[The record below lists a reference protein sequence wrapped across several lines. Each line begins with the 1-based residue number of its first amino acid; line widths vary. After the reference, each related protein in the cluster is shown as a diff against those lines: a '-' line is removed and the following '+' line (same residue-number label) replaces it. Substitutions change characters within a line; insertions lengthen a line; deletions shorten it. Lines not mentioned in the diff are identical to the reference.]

1 MINSVKSGDYMLA
14 FTAALETEREKSEF
28 MRLYEEN
35 KDKMYYIAYTK
46 LGNRFDAEDAVYEA
60 FARAAGNFRKILEI
74 DCKKRGAYLDVI
86 VRNVAVD
93 MLRNRKKQAAPAEP
107 DDNSPL
113 CAVSLEDEVVGKIG
127 EERLMDFISALPE
140 TQREI
145 LELTS
150 FCDMEYS
157 EAAAFLGISENTA
170 YQRIFR
176 ARKAILDFI
185 GRENNG

>member
-1 MINSVKSGDYMLA
+1 MLA
-14 FTAALETEREKSEF
+14 FTAVLETEKEKSEF
-28 MRLYEEN
+28 LRLYEEN
-35 KDKMYYIAYTK
+35 KDTMYYIAYTK

-60 FARAAGNFRKILEI
+60 FARAAGNFKRILEI
-74 DCKKRGAYLDVI
+74 DCKKRGAYLDII

-93 MLRNRKKQAAPAEP
+93 MLRKRKKQALPAEP
-107 DDNSPL
+107 DDDFSL
-113 CAVSLEDEVVGKIG
+113 CAVSLEDEVVGKMG
-127 EERLMDFISALPE
+127 EERLMAFISALPE

-157 EAAAFLGISENTA
+157 EAAKFLGISENTA

-176 ARKAILDFI
+176 ARKAILDFLE
-185 GRENNG
+185 REDNE

>member
-1 MINSVKSGDYMLA
+1 MLA
-14 FTAALETEREKSEF
+14 FTAALDTDREKSEF
-28 MRLYEEN
+28 MRLYDEN
-35 KDKMYYIAYTK
+35 KNKMYYIAYTK
-46 LGNRFDAEDAVYEA
+46 LGSRFDAEDAVYEA
-60 FARAAGNFRKILEI
+60 FARAAGNFKKILEI
-74 DCKKRGAYLDVI
+74 SPEKRGAYLDVI

-93 MLRNRKKQAAPAEP
+93 MLRKRKKQAVPDEP
-107 DDNSPL
+107 DEDFSL

-150 FCDMEYS
+150 FCDMGYS
-157 EAAAFLGISENTA
+157 EAAEFLGISENTA

-176 ARKAILDFI
+176 ARKAILDFLE
-185 GRENNG
+185 REENE

>member
-1 MINSVKSGDYMLA
+1 MLG
-14 FTAALETEREKSEF
+14 FTAVLGTEREKTDF
-28 MRLYEEN
+28 LRLYEEN

-60 FARAAGNFRKILEI
+60 FARAAGNFGKILEI
-74 DCKKRGAYLDVI
+74 APGKRGAYLDII

-93 MLRNRKKQAAPAEP
+93 MLRRRKKQAPSVEN
-107 DDNSPL
+107 DDEFSL

-127 EERLMDFISALPE
+127 EERLMDFIAALPE

-157 EAAAFLGISENTA
+157 EAAKFLGISENTA

>member
-1 MINSVKSGDYMLA
+1 MEKTEFDN
-14 FTAALETEREKSEF
+14 AARQYQD
-28 MRLYEEN
+28 MVYR
-35 KDKMYYIAYTK
+35 IA
-46 LGNRFDAEDAVYEA
+46 LHHFADRFDAEDAVYEA
-60 FARAAGNFRKILEI
+60 FARAAGNFKKILEI
-74 DCKKRGAYLDVI
+74 SPEKRGAYLNVI

-93 MLRNRKKQAAPAEP
+93 MLRKRKKQAVPDEP
-107 DDNSPL
+107 DEDFSL

-150 FCDMEYS
+150 FCDMGYS
-157 EAAAFLGISENTA
+157 EAAEFLGISENTA

-176 ARKAILDFI
+176 ARKAILDFLE
-185 GRENNG
+185 REENE